1 MPSTISPTATVVRTP
16 ADLCAAGL
24 GSMATGARSTAPVTS
39 RVPPV
44 PRAAAAASAGI
55 TIAFQRVLMVLGGL
69 GEMLVVAG
77 TFPLAIL
84 VVGIPIVLLVRLV
97 LWFAGG
103 LRI

>member
-1 MPSTISPTATVVRTP
+1 
-16 ADLCAAGL
+16 
-24 GSMATGARSTAPVTS
+24 
-39 RVPPV
+39 
-44 PRAAAAASAGI
+44 
-55 TIAFQRVLMVLGGL
+55 MVLGGL